1 MSNQNNPKT
10 EPAEIRFDV
19 IFSRLSADSLE
30 ENEKGVLVEY
40 KRLLDA
46 SEEIAELRRAVLEIT
61 EQQPNYYTT
70 T

>member
-1 MSNQNNPKT
+1 MT
-10 EPAEIRFDV
+10 EPAASRFDV
-19 IFSRLSADSLE
+19 IFSRLSE
-30 ENEKGVLVEY
+30 ESEEAKEKNVLVEY
-40 KRLLDA
+40 KRLVDA